1 MTMLQRITSA
11 LWGTLIIVIAIII
24 IITPGD
30 DTYYFI
36 LTFLAIGML
45 AIGIGKLYY
54 YFSMARYMV
63 GGKVSLYE
71 GVILI
76 DAAVFSISLSDVPK
90 IYLLLYLAIVH
101 AFSGLVEILRS
112 RESISYK
119 AKGWFR
125 KLIHGLVN
133 IALALGCIIFIK
145 RANTAS
151 FIYAVGLLYSGIIK
165 IITAFRKSTLVYIQ

>member
-1 MTMLQRITSA
+1 MTMLQKVASA
-11 LWGTLIIVIAIII
+11 LWGTLSIVIAIII

-36 LTFLAIGML
+36 LTFLAIGLL
-45 AIGIGKLYY
+45 ATGIARLYF

-90 IYLLLYLAIVH
+90 FYLLLYLAIVH

-112 RESISYK
+112 REAGSYK
-119 AKGWFR
+119 AKGWLR
-125 KLIHGLVN
+125 KFLHGLVN

-151 FIYAVGLLYSGIIK
+151 LIYAVGLLYSGIIR
-165 IITAFRKSTLVYIQ
+165 IVTAFRRSTLVYIQ